1 MRQPGRTEPGS
12 GVGGVGKLR
21 SATLSESL
29 LLTRFPPRRFAL
41 AVALF
46 AFFPFAESMA
56 DESAGGAAARVL
68 SRAALSV
75 AVVAVCAELS
85 ALAVA
90 RSRAGVTA
98 SVQFAGIVAHRSGT
112 MLARGDGVVSAT
124 GAFAAVS
131 CALPAFSH
139 EKAPSAV
146 SAAAAVTEAARLF
159 LRIMID
165 SGVERVLVGD
175 RPRITTI

>member
-1 MRQPGRTEPGS
+1 MTRLSCWDMNEPRLPTRRS
-12 GVGGVGKLR
+12 GATNLTAAGIVR
-21 SATLSESL
+21 SI
-29 LLTRFPPRRFAL
+29 
-41 AVALF
+41 ALF
-46 AFFPFAESMA
+46 ALFALFPFVESMV
-56 DESAGGAAARVL
+56 DESPWGAAAPAL
-68 SRAALSV
+68 SRTELSV
-75 AVVAVCAELS
+75 TLAAVCAVLS
-85 ALAVA
+85 GLAFA
-90 RSRAGVTA
+90 RRRAGVTA
-98 SVQFAGIVAHRSGT
+98 SVQFAGIVAQRSGT
-112 MLARGDGVVSAT
+112 MLARGAGVVSAT